1 MSNKRDNN
9 TKRRQKAKDRPFIM
23 QKYSILNRQ
32 ASLTAQGPQ
41 GLQFELTL
49 DAVDADEKA
58 KRRKAIRRFYFFS
71 HLRNILNKK
80 KTLEKISKRGIW
92 FMSAVEAENMLPTF
106 FALTRKICIKN
117 CLKILWL
124 SNRGINKSRLDLT
137 QCENVRS

>member
-1 MSNKRDNN
+1 
-9 TKRRQKAKDRPFIM
+9 M

-32 ASLTAQGPQ
+32 ASLTTQGPQ

-80 KTLEKISKRGIW
+80 KTLEKNLETGHLVYVGGRSREH
-92 FMSAVEAENMLPTF
+92 VTHF
-106 FALTRKICIKN
+106 FRFD
-117 CLKILWL
+117 
-124 SNRGINKSRLDLT
+124 SEDLYKKLFKDSMAF
-137 QCENVRS
+137 EPRH